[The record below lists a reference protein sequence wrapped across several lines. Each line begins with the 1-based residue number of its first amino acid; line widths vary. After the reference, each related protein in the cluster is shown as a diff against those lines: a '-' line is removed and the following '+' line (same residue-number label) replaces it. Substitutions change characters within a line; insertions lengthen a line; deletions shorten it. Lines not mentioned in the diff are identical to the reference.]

1 MRWVSRVALSLACLS
16 LMVAGCGRFVR
27 RKPPELSPKEEV
39 APPGPAPSRLL
50 PVGRD
55 DGIQAAAT
63 IRGKVIAADKF
74 HGVVV
79 INVGELNGVRPRYA
93 FTVYRGEKFV
103 GTIVVDDTFPDMS
116 SAHYGKTMKG
126 HVEVGDEV
134 TTKLVT
140 EP

>member
-1 MRWVSRVALSLACLS
+1 MRWMGRVAWSLACLP
-16 LMVAGCGRFVR
+16 LLVAGCGRLFR
-27 RKPPELSPKEEV
+27 SRPPEPAPKEE
-39 APPGPAPSRLL
+39 AAPGPAPERLL
-50 PVGRD
+50 PLGRD

-79 INVGELNGVRPRYA
+79 INVGETSGVRPRYA
-93 FTVYRGEKFV
+93 FTVYRADKFV

-126 HVEVGDEV
+126 HVEIGDEV
-134 TTKLVT
+134 TTKLLT
-140 EP
+140 DL

>member
-1 MRWVSRVALSLACLS
+1 MRWTSRVALSLACLS
-16 LMVAGCGRFVR
+16 LIAAGCGRLLH
-27 RKPPELSPKEEV
+27 RKASATPPKEA

-50 PVGRD
+50 PLGRD

-74 HGVVV
+74 CGVVV
-79 INVGELNGVRPRYA
+79 INVGETSGVRARYA
-93 FTVYRGEKFV
+93 FTVYRGDKFV

-134 TTKLVT
+134 TTRLVT
-140 EP
+140 DL

>member
-1 MRWVSRVALSLACLS
+1 MRRVSRIALSLACVS
-16 LMVAGCGRFVR
+16 LMVPACGRILR
-27 RKPPELSPKEEV
+27 KKPPPAT
-39 APPGPAPSRLL
+39 APAEAEAAGPSPSRLL

-55 DGIQAAAT
+55 DGIKAAAA

-74 HGVVV
+74 FGVVV
-79 INVGELNGVRPRYA
+79 INVGETHGVRPRYA
-93 FTVYRGEKFV
+93 FTVHRGERFI

-126 HVEVGDEV
+126 HVEIGDEV
-134 TTKLVT
+134 TTKLMG

>member
-1 MRWVSRVALSLACLS
+1 MRAAIILGVGLACVF
-16 LMVAGCGRFVR
+16 LMAAGCGRILR
-27 RKPPELSPKEEV
+27 RRPPAPPAEEA

-50 PVGRD
+50 PLGRD
-55 DGIQAAAT
+55 DGIKAAAT

-74 HGVVV
+74 HGVAV
-79 INVGELNGVRPRYA
+79 INVGETHGVRPRYA
-93 FTVYRGEKFV
+93 FIVYRADKFI

-116 SAHYGKTMKG
+116 SAHYGKTMQG

-140 EP
+140 DP

>member
-1 MRWVSRVALSLACLS
+1 MRWMSRVALGLACLS
-16 LMVAGCGRFVR
+16 LLAAGCRPFLR
-27 RKPPELSPKEEV
+27 RKPPEPAPKEEAPV
-39 APPGPAPSRLL
+39 AGPAPSRLL
-50 PVGRD
+50 PLGRD

-74 HGVVV
+74 CGVVV
-79 INVGELNGVRPRYA
+79 INVGELKGVRARYA
-93 FTVYRGEKFV
+93 FTVYRGEKFI

-126 HVEVGDEV
+126 HVEIGDEV

-140 EP
+140 DL

>member
-16 LMVAGCGRFVR
+16 LIIAGCGRFL
-27 RKPPELSPKEEV
+27 RKKAPAPPPEEAP
-39 APPGPAPSRLL
+39 PPGPAPSRLL
-50 PVGRD
+50 PLGRD
-55 DGIQAAAT
+55 DGIRAAAT

-79 INVGELNGVRPRYA
+79 INVGEMNGVRPQYA

-126 HVEVGDEV
+126 HVEIGDEV
-134 TTKLVT
+134 TTQLVT
-140 EP
+140 DL